1 MGQQGVTQDPQSS
14 SVMQLQRVLIALLRQ
29 KNTTKEGR
37 CRWVILDDVVS
48 LLTDLPPLTHTH
60 THTHTV
66 SLPIQLAAADSLLEL
81 CPPHHPA
88 AKEAVAAI
96 NTWLKAH
103 CRHPAGMVLAQEF
116 NSRLQSYLHITNI

>member
-29 KNTTKEGR
+29 KNSTKEGR

-48 LLTDLPPLTHTH
+48 LLTDPPSH

-66 SLPIQLAAADSLLEL
+66 SLSIQLAAADSLLEL